1 MHLNSPKWITA
12 FLLNFFPFLCAF
24 KQHIKKH
31 KTMYLVPRDL
41 KWNTYLLKISLSPAE
56 FSINSEQKKN
66 NIQNLSQNGIF
77 HLQQSFLIKSIADN
91 W

>member
-1 MHLNSPKWITA
+1 
-12 FLLNFFPFLCAF
+12 
-24 KQHIKKH
+24 
-31 KTMYLVPRDL
+31 MYLVPRDL